1 MRSNQT
7 LARSSA
13 NVGDESSPAGVRL
26 GGALLTGVAPRPTN
40 GSAAQGFGAD
50 DSAELALAHLV
61 VDLGEAWS
69 SPVVCGGT
77 EARTP
82 RLQMDSHS

>member
-13 NVGDESSPAGVRL
+13 NVGDESSPAGVWL
-26 GGALLTGVAPRPTN
+26 GGALLTGVAPRATN
-40 GSAAQGFGAD
+40 GSAAQSFGAD

-61 VDLGEAWS
+61 VDLGEAWP
-69 SPVVCGGT
+69 SPVVWGGMK
-77 EARTP
+77 ARTP
-82 RLQMDSHS
+82 R

>member
-1 MRSNQT
+1 MCLSNQT

-13 NVGDESSPAGVRL
+13 NVGDESSPAGVWL
-26 GGALLTGVAPRPTN
+26 GRALLTGVAPRPTN
-40 GSAAQGFGAD
+40 GCAAQSFGAD

-61 VDLGEAWS
+61 VDLGEAWP

-77 EARTP
+77 AARATC
-82 RLQMDSHS
+82 